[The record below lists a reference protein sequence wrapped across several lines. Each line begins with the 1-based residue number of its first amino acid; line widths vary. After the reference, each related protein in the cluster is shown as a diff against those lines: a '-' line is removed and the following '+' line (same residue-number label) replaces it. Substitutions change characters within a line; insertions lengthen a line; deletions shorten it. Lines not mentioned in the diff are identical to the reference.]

1 MRDGPFTGVDHLCV
15 VTADLDAAVRAWS
28 DGYGIGPWAIYTKD
42 ASNMSAEVDGAP
54 EPFAMRAALCSLSPG
69 FRLELIEPLEGRSPY
84 SESLERHGGRDHVH
98 HLRLEVADY
107 GAASGHLAAR
117 GLEVPLD
124 AWFDGAPAPE
134 PRLRA
139 TYFDTTDELGVM
151 LEIADVPPGFAMPEP
166 DAVYPPPAEEAR

>member
-1 MRDGPFTGVDHLCV
+1 VTEGPFTGVNHLCV

-98 HLRLEVADY
+98 HLRLDVADY

-117 GLEVPLD
+117 GLDIPLD
-124 AWFDGAPAPE
+124 AWFDGAPAP
-134 PRLRA
+134 
-139 TYFDTTDELGVM
+139 
-151 LEIADVPPGFAMPEP
+151 
-166 DAVYPPPAEEAR
+166 